1 MAKKSMT
8 KKTSSNKKSIKTVRK
23 KKAEKKKASRT
34 GRKAEKK
41 KVSRTGRIAE
51 KKKVSRT
58 GRKAEKKKVSRTRI
72 KAQKKFPK
80 KRKISSPHSSEICEI
95 KMKIIIF
102 PKQLLELAKSKIDR
116 KSSLKSL
123 KEAIKIYDIDNT
135 INYKFLNSYKNINS
149 RNFKYIYTLSYQ
161 NRKRIIKKYKLKQTY
176 LIQSSQ
182 IILFD
187 LINYLINK
195 FQPNSQK
202 SKEHLYKY
210 ELKSFERFIIPISE
224 GTNELQYYYFI
235 DIVMK
240 WLKKDSQEKNVKIFL
255 SYFKNFFKV
264 QSNLND
270 VDKVFY
276 IIFRIDLLFF
286 NNITDY
292 SILKK
297 VGCSIEETFE
307 EKFRK
312 LQIIKKKIK
321 ENIDIIEITDKTV
334 LTLKENNLKF
344 KPADYIFG
352 LYSEDED
359 LVILENI
366 INKTNMSYNYYKMN
380 RFNYFIDEKKMRAFI
395 SFINNILSS
404 QVIREYFNKV
414 GVFQNYEFP
423 FKKNSEIF
431 NYLWNKVRFTD
442 LDGETW
448 GITNREGYGIFIN
461 RDKGINSNGLG
472 YGAYVITVDHEF
484 LGHFIKYLIN
494 SNNQIEAGTATP
506 NESFIDEEDN
516 LKSNQYYDG
525 GDKFEVLLFGGKVD
539 NLTIGGNHFIFNIDN
554 WSLHLNEFQDGFKKN
569 NILKDV
575 SDLMYEL
582 ILIKKDD
589 LVSILFEGINY
600 SNVTVEK
607 NSQSISLKSSN
618 AFFSQELSMKGYR

>member
-1 MAKKSMT
+1 M
-8 KKTSSNKKSIKTVRK
+8 
-23 KKAEKKKASRT
+23 
-34 GRKAEKK
+34 
-41 KVSRTGRIAE
+41 
-51 KKKVSRT
+51 
-58 GRKAEKKKVSRTRI
+58 
-72 KAQKKFPK
+72 
-80 KRKISSPHSSEICEI
+80 
-95 KMKIIIF
+95 
-102 PKQLLELAKSKIDR
+102 ELAKSKIDR

-161 NRKRIIKKYKLKQTY
+161 NRKRIIEKYKLKQTY

-240 WLKKDSQEKNVKIFL
+240 WLKKDSQEKKVKIFL

-297 VGCSIEETFE
+297 VGCSIEETLE

-344 KPADYIFG
+344 KPADYIFS

-366 INKTNMSYNYYKMN
+366 INKINMSYNYYKMN

-442 LDGETW
+442 LDIETW

>member
-23 KKAEKKKASRT
+23 KKAEKKK
-34 GRKAEKK
+34 
-41 KVSRTGRIAE
+41 
-51 KKKVSRT
+51 
-58 GRKAEKKKVSRTRI
+58 VSRTRI
-72 KAQKKFPK
+72 KAQKKFQK

-161 NRKRIIKKYKLKQTY
+161 NRKRIIEKYKLKQTY

-286 NNITDY
+286 NHITDY

-414 GVFQNYEFP
+414 VFQNYEFP

-442 LDGETW
+442 LDRETW

-484 LGHFIKYLIN
+484 LEHFIKYLIN

-539 NLTIGGNHFIFNIDN
+539 NLTIGGNHFIFNINN

-589 LVSILFEGINY
+589 LVSILFERINY

>member
-8 KKTSSNKKSIKTVRK
+8 KKALSNKKSIKTVTK
-23 KKAEKKKASRT
+23 K
-34 GRKAEKK
+34 
-41 KVSRTGRIAE
+41 
-51 KKKVSRT
+51 
-58 GRKAEKKKVSRTRI
+58 KAEKKKVSRTRI

-161 NRKRIIKKYKLKQTY
+161 NRKRIIEKYKLKQTY

-286 NNITDY
+286 NHITDY

-414 GVFQNYEFP
+414 VFQNYEFP

-442 LDGETW
+442 LDRETW

-472 YGAYVITVDHEF
+472 YGAYVITVVHEF
-484 LGHFIKYLIN
+484 LEHFIKYLIN

-539 NLTIGGNHFIFNIDN
+539 NLTIGGNHFIFNINN

-589 LVSILFEGINY
+589 LVSILFERINY

>member
-1 MAKKSMT
+1 
-8 KKTSSNKKSIKTVRK
+8 
-23 KKAEKKKASRT
+23 
-34 GRKAEKK
+34 
-41 KVSRTGRIAE
+41 
-51 KKKVSRT
+51 
-58 GRKAEKKKVSRTRI
+58 
-72 KAQKKFPK
+72 
-80 KRKISSPHSSEICEI
+80 
-95 KMKIIIF
+95 
-102 PKQLLELAKSKIDR
+102 
-116 KSSLKSL
+116 
-123 KEAIKIYDIDNT
+123 
-135 INYKFLNSYKNINS
+135 
-149 RNFKYIYTLSYQ
+149 
-161 NRKRIIKKYKLKQTY
+161 
-176 LIQSSQ
+176 
-182 IILFD
+182 
-187 LINYLINK
+187 
-195 FQPNSQK
+195 
-202 SKEHLYKY
+202 
-210 ELKSFERFIIPISE
+210 
-224 GTNELQYYYFI
+224 
-235 DIVMK
+235 
-240 WLKKDSQEKNVKIFL
+240 
-255 SYFKNFFKV
+255 
-264 QSNLND
+264 
-270 VDKVFY
+270 
-276 IIFRIDLLFF
+276 
-286 NNITDY
+286 
-292 SILKK
+292 
-297 VGCSIEETFE
+297 
-307 EKFRK
+307 
-312 LQIIKKKIK
+312 
-321 ENIDIIEITDKTV
+321 
-334 LTLKENNLKF
+334 
-344 KPADYIFG
+344 
-352 LYSEDED
+352 
-359 LVILENI
+359 
-366 INKTNMSYNYYKMN
+366 
-380 RFNYFIDEKKMRAFI
+380 MRAFI

-442 LDGETW
+442 LDRETW

-539 NLTIGGNHFIFNIDN
+539 NLTIGGNHFIFNINN

>member
-1 MAKKSMT
+1 
-8 KKTSSNKKSIKTVRK
+8 
-23 KKAEKKKASRT
+23 
-34 GRKAEKK
+34 
-41 KVSRTGRIAE
+41 
-51 KKKVSRT
+51 
-58 GRKAEKKKVSRTRI
+58 
-72 KAQKKFPK
+72 
-80 KRKISSPHSSEICEI
+80 
-95 KMKIIIF
+95 
-102 PKQLLELAKSKIDR
+102 
-116 KSSLKSL
+116 
-123 KEAIKIYDIDNT
+123 
-135 INYKFLNSYKNINS
+135 
-149 RNFKYIYTLSYQ
+149 
-161 NRKRIIKKYKLKQTY
+161 
-176 LIQSSQ
+176 
-182 IILFD
+182 
-187 LINYLINK
+187 
-195 FQPNSQK
+195 
-202 SKEHLYKY
+202 
-210 ELKSFERFIIPISE
+210 
-224 GTNELQYYYFI
+224 
-235 DIVMK
+235 MK

-286 NNITDY
+286 NHITDY

-414 GVFQNYEFP
+414 VFQNYEFP

-442 LDGETW
+442 LDRETW

-472 YGAYVITVDHEF
+472 YGAYVITVVHEF
-484 LGHFIKYLIN
+484 LEHFIKYLIN

-539 NLTIGGNHFIFNIDN
+539 NLTIGGNHFIFNINN

-589 LVSILFEGINY
+589 LVSILFERINY

>member
-23 KKAEKKKASRT
+23 KKAEKIKASRT
-34 GRKAEKK
+34 GRK
-41 KVSRTGRIAE
+41 S
-51 KKKVSRT
+51 
-58 GRKAEKKKVSRTRI
+58 EKKKVSRTRI

-161 NRKRIIKKYKLKQTY
+161 NRKRIIEKYKLKQTY

-240 WLKKDSQEKNVKIFL
+240 WLKKDSQEKKVKIFL

-297 VGCSIEETFE
+297 VGCSIEETLE

-344 KPADYIFG
+344 KPADYIFS

-366 INKTNMSYNYYKMN
+366 INKINMSYNYYKMN
-380 RFNYFIDEKKMRAFI
+380 RFNYFIDEKKM

-442 LDGETW
+442 LDRETW